1 MGRTLTAGC
10 LSPPPRA
17 PAPAPTLTSA
27 LRIDCSASR
36 SLLRWLRTLTAGC
49 LASASGSC
57 SGSYFDLGSSHR
69 LLGLTVSTAL
79 AADAHGWLSRLR
91 LGLRLRIVLRPRLF
105 ASTARPHGLP
115 RAGCGRSRLA
125 VSPPPRAP

>member
-1 MGRTLTAGC
+1 MGAPTLTSALRIDCSASRSLLRWLRTLTAGC

-36 SLLRWLRTLTAGC
+36 SLLRWPRTLTAGC
-49 LASASGSC
+49 LASASGSG

-91 LGLRLRIVLRPRLF
+91 LGLRLRLL
-105 ASTARPHGLP
+105 L
-115 RAGCGRSRLA
+115 
-125 VSPPPRAP
+125 